1 MKLAPGISQPLRSQL
16 CKLHLEEA
24 VEARLVVGEVD
35 LLDEPL
41 AATVA
46 AVRRLL
52 LLVPEIIFQIL
63 G

>member
-1 MKLAPGISQPLRSQL
+1 MRQGSRNQL

-41 AATVA
+41 ATTVA
-46 AVRRLL
+46 TVRRLL